1 MSLTKEE
8 AMKRLKDGNARYIEA
23 LENPADVSPAKR
35 ADTYQN
41 GQHPYAVVIA
51 CADSRVIPEHIFS
64 AGIGELFTIRVAGNV
79 LDNLQLASVEYAL
92 CHLKTNLVFVLG
104 HYGCGA
110 VDATLKGDTGTFVPH
125 LAAEIRAGI
134 GEVRNA
140 DEACRKNALHCTE
153 RLRQTFPSPDIA
165 IAGGMYSLADGK
177 VTFFE

>member
-1 MSLTKEE
+1 MGSELCI
-8 AMKRLKDGNARYIEA
+8 RY
-23 LENPADVSPAKR
+23 S
-35 ADTYQN
+35 
-41 GQHPYAVVIA
+41 
-51 CADSRVIPEHIFS
+51 IFS

-110 VDATLKGDTGTFVPH
+110 VDATLKGDTGAFVPY

-134 GEVRNA
+134 GEESNA
-140 DEACRKNALHCTE
+140 DEACRKNALHCAE
-153 RLRQTFPSPDIA
+153 RLKCAFPSPDIS
-165 IAGGMYSLADGK
+165 IVGGMYSLTDGK